1 MEMTVIY
8 DQTGH
13 IFYCAG
19 GNIVEPIGL
28 PFVKVIIPDG
38 KILKSINPETKEPIF
53 EDEPKTKYEQELDDI
68 KASIEY
74 LALISDI
81 EILI

>member
-1 MEMTVIY
+1 MEMIVIY
-8 DQTGH
+8 DQTGR
-13 IFYCAG
+13 IFHCAG
-19 GNIVEPIGL
+19 GNIVNPVGL

-74 LALISDI
+74 LSLMTDI
-81 EILI
+81 DMIM